1 MHVQLLDV
9 GLIGLLVGHHGLAH
23 HADATE
29 VAPHGIHRR
38 QDNVE
43 AHVKLEAIQQIWL
56 QVFLRAHLQ

>member
-1 MHVQLLDV
+1 MHVQLFDV

-43 AHVKLEAIQQIWL
+43 AHVKLETIQQIWL
-56 QVFLRAHLQ
+56 